1 MRKYQGIEDR
11 IFDLYLYDPDE
22 GSEAEEEEASLVTPK
37 FPMLA
42 SNNLAK
48 KISGNYNPFLIQ
60 DTTEAMFYKIV
71 CSRMIAAD
79 PDLKEHR
86 RDLEDYETGGPKNSR
101 ADVSDYLRNM
111 AKNTLEPGEYYVK
124 AGKKTYLYMKV
135 SKYVESE
142 DNKNRRYYDDD
153 CMVHFDIWIIGKNW
167 KEVFDSIVAEKE
179 KFVKESEK
187 SLSDYFIGYSG
198 NSDDSYGSTK
208 KTVFKSFDSL
218 VMRDK
223 DKVIKYI
230 DNWVENIPYFYKKY
244 NMISKLSIILYG
256 EPGTGKSTFCQS
268 LAKYLNIHRIMP
280 ISPNTFETTSNVDSG
295 FGELVPV
302 IYSIDDIDCVC
313 KARTDEKASKSDSL
327 AMANVLAFLDNPPTF
342 FFKAKDGLMYP
353 VSICVAT
360 TNYYDKLDPAVKR
373 YGRFDLHIQMN
384 EFDEELAREMCAVYD
399 LKLEDV
405 ISKEELEAKPFKYS
419 PAKLQAMCLA
429 NIDKRMKEFKQ

>member
-22 GSEAEEEEASLVTPK
+22 GSEEEEEASTVTPK

-48 KISGNYNPFLIQ
+48 KISGNYNPYLIQ

-71 CSRMIAAD
+71 CSRMVALD
-79 PDLKEHR
+79 PDLKKHR
-86 RDLEDYETGGPKNSR
+86 RELEDYETGGPKNSR
-101 ADVSDYLRNM
+101 ADVSKYLRDM
-111 AKNTLEPGEYYVK
+111 VRNTLEAGEYYVK
-124 AGKKTYLYMKV
+124 AGKKTYLYLKV
-135 SKYVESE
+135 SSFIESGG
-142 DNKNRRYYDDD
+142 DRKSYYDADS
-153 CMVHFDIWIIGKNW
+153 MIHFDIWIIGKNW
-167 KEVFDSIVAEKE
+167 KEVFDSIIEEKE
-179 KFVKESEK
+179 KFIKESEK
-187 SLSDYFIGYSG
+187 SLSDYFISS
-198 NSDDSYGSTK
+198 NRSDDDYGSDK

-230 DNWVENIPYFYKKY
+230 DNWVNNIPYFYKKY
-244 NMISKLSIILYG
+244 NMISKLSVILYG
-256 EPGTGKSTFCQS
+256 EPGTGKSTFCQA
-268 LAKYLNIHRIMP
+268 LANHLSIHRIMP
-280 ISPNTFETTSNVDSG
+280 ISPNKFEVSSNISAPY
-295 FGELVPV
+295 GELVPI

-313 KARTDEKASKSDSL
+313 KARDDKNASKTDSL
-327 AMANVLAFLDNPPTF
+327 AMANVLSFLDNPPTF
-342 FFKAKDGLMYP
+342 FFKANDGLMYP

-384 EFDEELAREMCAVYD
+384 EFDEELAREMCKVYD

-405 ISKEELEAKPFKYS
+405 LSKEELEAKPFKYS

-429 NIDKRMKEFKQ
+429 NIDKQMKEFKE

>member
-142 DNKNRRYYDDD
+142 DNKSRRYYDDD

-167 KEVFDSIVAEKE
+167 KGVFDSIVAEKE

-208 KTVFKSFDSL
+208 KTVF
-218 VMRDK
+218 
-223 DKVIKYI
+223 
-230 DNWVENIPYFYKKY
+230 KKY